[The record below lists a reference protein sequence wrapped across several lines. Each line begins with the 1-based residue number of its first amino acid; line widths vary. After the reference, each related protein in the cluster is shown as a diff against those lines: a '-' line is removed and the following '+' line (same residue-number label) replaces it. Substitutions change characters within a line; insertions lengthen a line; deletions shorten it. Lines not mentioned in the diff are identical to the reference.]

1 MLCALISLN
10 IYVSFR
16 IEKPEQGSIMRPNI
30 YRSGKPSHFSLCLNT
45 QTHTFIETDAR
56 LRKYKEDGGGEWK
69 KSLEEKLFFLNLS
82 IS

>member
-56 LRKYKEDGGGEWK
+56 LRKYKEEGGGGE
-69 KSLEEKLFFLNLS
+69 EEITGRKTLFS
-82 IS
+82 